1 MTTHTQ
7 FSERQIYSK
16 LSLLNS
22 EPLKQ
27 ELLSY
32 IDYLLNKQFATK
44 DNRHKPKF
52 GCARGSFILTT
63 DFDEPLDDFKE
74 YMP

>member
-1 MTTHTQ
+1 MKAHTK
-7 FSERQIYSK
+7 FSQPQIYSK

-32 IDYLLNKQFATK
+32 IDYLLNKQFATRDK
-44 DNRHKPKF
+44 RHKPKF
-52 GCARGSFILTT
+52 GCARVHL
-63 DFDEPLDDFKE
+63 
-74 YMP
+74 Y